1 MSPQTSSHPSDAIP
15 APLRAYPS
23 KLFVETTTFCNL
35 RCPMCVKQSADSN
48 IIDGDMTEETFS
60 ALESVFPHLEA
71 LLLNG
76 IGESLMHPHLLDFIH
91 RARRAMPEKSWIGFQ
106 SNGLLLDADWARDL
120 VASGLDRLCLS
131 VDGVKPDTFSKVREG
146 EDLSDMEKAFA
157 FLANARKRQP
167 DTRLKVGV
175 EFVLME
181 ENKQQLLDTLRWVAD
196 RGADFMLVTQASA
209 YDDSAMDQLAYDNS
223 TDEAVKIFTYW
234 RDKIADLGLDVRD
247 YNSRWEMGRF
257 LPGLDPKLVRMM
269 ELVDQ
274 MRADARKKD
283 VFLDVPR
290 LLERGADKAEQLQ
303 ALFDEAEQLA
313 KDLGVELSLPAA
325 VPRHDRKCDFVEDGG
340 AFISWDG
347 AVHPCYF
354 LWHQF
359 RCFINDWDRVIKP
372 KIFGNV
378 CERPLLDIWND
389 ETFRSFREN
398 VHAFDYPYCS
408 NCAVAPCDLLQD
420 EDFEFDCY
428 TLPEPCGACQ
438 WAMGLFQCLH

>member
-1 MSPQTSSHPSDAIP
+1 MSPQTSSQPSDVLP

-23 KLFVETTTFCNL
+23 KLFVEATTFCNL

-48 IIDGDMTEETFS
+48 IIDADMTEETFS
-60 ALESVFPHLEA
+60 ALEPVFPHLEA

-106 SNGLLLDADWARDL
+106 SNGLLLDRQWARDL

-146 EDLSDMEKAFA
+146 EDLSDMEKAFG
-157 FLANARKRQP
+157 FLADARKRQP

-175 EFVLME
+175 EFVLMQ

-234 RDKIADLGLDVRD
+234 RDRIADLGLDVRD

-313 KDLGVELSLPAA
+313 KRSGCRTEFAGRCSPPRSQMRFRGRRWRLHLLGRRSASLLFPLASIPLFYQRLGSADQTQGLRQRQRTAVAGYLERRGFSQLSRKCPQIRLSLLQQLRRCPLRSAA
-325 VPRHDRKCDFVEDGG
+325 G
-340 AFISWDG
+340 
-347 AVHPCYF
+347 
-354 LWHQF
+354 
-359 RCFINDWDRVIKP
+359 
-372 KIFGNV
+372 
-378 CERPLLDIWND
+378 
-389 ETFRSFREN
+389 
-398 VHAFDYPYCS
+398 
-408 NCAVAPCDLLQD
+408 
-420 EDFEFDCY
+420 
-428 TLPEPCGACQ
+428 
-438 WAMGLFQCLH
+438 